1 MPSVGNFIEKYQKL
15 KEKYDQILSIH
26 LSGNLSGTLNSAKLA
41 AKEVLELEIIPIDSK
56 SISLGLCII
65 IKNRA
70 LKRAPEIF
78 LNS

>member
-1 MPSVGNFIEKYQKL
+1 MPSVGNFI
-15 KEKYDQILSIH
+15 EKYDQILSIH

-56 SISLGLCII
+56 SISLGLGII